1 MQLTGKQIVERGII
15 TGFSEEGVQQQGI
28 DVRLDKVIEFDTLAT
43 SQIGYV
49 PECGKTKLRDRH
61 ELKPMENKTNG
72 EEMWHLE
79 PGYYE
84 VIVKEGCKM
93 PNNAAMRFISRS
105 SLVRNGA
112 IIHCGQ
118 FDAGFETEQMGF
130 FLQVLFPIN
139 IERGAR
145 IAQAMIFETA
155 PVENLYQ
162 GQWQGDKQRSEQNS
176 KEDEI
181 AKIIDRLKH
190 VRSMS
195 LMNLDKDTTVYDEV
209 VEQVETGNPTQA
221 VLIVQ
226 TVTDRTLKVADE
238 VIKRIQNDYLKQ
250 TKDN

>member
-15 TGFSEEGVQQQGI
+15 TGYCEEGVQQQGI
-28 DVRLDKVIEFDTLAT
+28 DVRLDKVITFDNSST
-43 SQIGYV
+43 SKPGSV
-49 PECGKTKLRDRH
+49 PAEGKTILRNRH
-61 ELKPMENKTNG
+61 EITPYSYNG
-72 EEMWHLE
+72 VESWHLD

-145 IAQAMIFETA
+145 IAQTLIFESA
-155 PVENLYQ
+155 PVDEGSLYQ
-162 GQWQGDKQRSEQNS
+162 GQWQGDKQRNSEEDLE
-176 KEDEI
+176 KELREIIEPSILTLKHTERAEGDTAYDHAKMMVLLGKKLEAVKYINLVTNCGLKI
-181 AKIIDRLKH
+181 AKTI
-190 VRSMS
+190 
-195 LMNLDKDTTVYDEV
+195 
-209 VEQVETGNPTQA
+209 
-221 VLIVQ
+221 
-226 TVTDRTLKVADE
+226 ADDLE
-238 VIKRIQNDYLKQ
+238 IPIA
-250 TKDN
+250 